1 MKGLGQRY
9 VQYVNRTDHRTGT
22 LFDGRCSSVIEA
34 GLDQDS
40 GHLGS
45 PDA

>member
-1 MKGLGQRY
+1 MAYNFK
-9 VQYVNRTDHRTGT
+9 
-22 LFDGRCSSVIEA
+22 SSAVAALVIVPDSVR

-45 PDA
+45 PGA

>member
-1 MKGLGQRY
+1 MRTIGLAVGEMAGMMIKA
-9 VQYVNRTDHRTGT
+9 VP
-22 LFDGRCSSVIEA
+22 

-45 PDA
+45 PGA